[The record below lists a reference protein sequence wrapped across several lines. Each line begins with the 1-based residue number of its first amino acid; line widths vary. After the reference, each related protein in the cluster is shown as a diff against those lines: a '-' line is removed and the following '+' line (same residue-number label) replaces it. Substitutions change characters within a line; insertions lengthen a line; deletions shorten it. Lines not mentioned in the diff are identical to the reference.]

1 MADSNELMQTGI
13 PELDESGA
21 LLAAAESPEALADPL
36 KKTAKVAV
44 AAALVSTL
52 AVGVAPDKVHLPD
65 PVPIV
70 HVIDQGVDQPADQ
83 PSDQAPDRQRA
94 PWKKIMKWL
103 VMALMALL
111 AAAGIFFGALKGCA
125 GIIGAPFAGDDG
137 KEKTEQVQPQEPA
150 AEPAPQ
156 AAPADAGQA
165 TPAAA

>member
-13 PELDESGA
+13 PELDESSA
-21 LLAAAESPEALADPL
+21 LLRAAETPEALADPL
-36 KKTAKVAV
+36 KKAAKVAV
-44 AAALVSTL
+44 AATLASTL
-52 AVGVAPDKVHLPD
+52 AAGVAPDKVHLPD

-111 AAAGIFFGALKGCA
+111 ATAGLLLGAVKGCV

-137 KEKTEQVQPQEPA
+137 KEKTEQVQPATEHA
-150 AEPAPQ
+150 LE

-165 TPAAA
+165 APAAA